1 MRPATAL
8 APLTER
14 RIASSE
20 RLALLE
26 QPQMVSGS
34 ILMAPHGH
42 SWAQIPHP
50 C

>member
-1 MRPATAL
+1 MRPPAAL
-8 APLTER
+8 VPPSEC

-26 QPQMVSGS
+26 KPQMISGS

-50 C
+50 W